1 MEPKRTTCPFCLNGC
16 ESAVVFD
23 GYQYRME
30 YVADGKV
37 NMGKLCPRGNSANV
51 IVDHPKRLSYPL
63 LGGQETTWTSALEQA
78 KGWLASMGP
87 EQVAVVYGRG
97 LTDQELRLVAGFAK
111 AVGTKKLVCG
121 HVEPENSFN
130 YRIEGVKP
138 ASLDQIREA
147 KAMLLVGDVF
157 MTSPVAA
164 GPMIDARYADR
175 SNRLV
180 VIDSLKTRQC
190 GFAHVFIQV
199 HPGTEPFALMA
210 LAGML
215 DKKLKGVD
223 KEKLAGLAGADM
235 ALLEA
240 AAKILGSGATG
251 FVGSAMHM
259 GRVRYPILHSLAS
272 QLVAQK
278 AGFSFTGFG
287 EARLPLGTMSF
298 LKLRQEV
305 EAGTVRMLFW
315 FGGLYPYS
323 YPELVPEFGRI
334 EHSVATSIFRPES
347 ALPGYVL
354 PVPSELEKESVGRSY
369 WGEVS
374 RHPVATPYSGTRA
387 VSWIIEQLWT
397 GVGPADFAAP
407 GPAKTADVV
416 SRVADAAARYSAPEA
431 EWLLVGEKKAIGI
444 KGIYDPEDWTRLN
457 PADAAKLGVTDESY
471 VRVESETSSGE
482 YRVHVSGDV
491 PAGVLVVGANR
502 HANRAMFPLVTG
514 ELDDPVSPPAPAK
527 VTKSVR
533 LATPA
538 AEAKAEV

>member
-37 NMGKLCPRGNSANV
+37 NMGRLCPRGNSANL
-51 IVDHPKRLSYPL
+51 IIDHPKRLSYPL
-63 LGGQETTWTSALEQA
+63 LDGRETNWHNALKQA
-78 KGWLASMGP
+78 RSWLASMGP

-97 LTDQELRLVAGFAK
+97 LTDRELRLVAGFAK

-121 HVEPENSFN
+121 HIEPENSFN
-130 YRIEGVKP
+130 YQLEGVKS
-138 ASLDQIREA
+138 ATLDQVREA
-147 KAMLLVGDVF
+147 KAILLVGDVF

-164 GPMIDARYADR
+164 GPVVDARYADR
-175 SNRLV
+175 NGRLV
-180 VIDSLKTRQC
+180 AIDSIKTRQS

-215 DKKLKGVD
+215 DKKLNGVD
-223 KEKLAGLAGADM
+223 TEKLAGLAGADM

-240 AAKILGSGATG
+240 GAKILGSGTPG

-272 QLVAQK
+272 QSVALK

-334 EHSVATSIFRPES
+334 EHSVATSIFCPES

-354 PVPSELEKESVGRSY
+354 PVPSELEKESVGHSY
-369 WGEVS
+369 WGEVNRS
-374 RHPVATPYSGTRA
+374 AVAAPYSGTRA
-387 VSWIIEQLWT
+387 VSWIVEQLRT

-407 GPAKTADVV
+407 ALAKPEEVV
-416 SRVADAAARYSAPEA
+416 SEAAETAAGHSDSED

-444 KGIYDPEDWTRLN
+444 KGIYDPEDWVRVN
-457 PADAAKLGVTDESY
+457 PSDAAKLDVVGESY
-471 VRVESETSSGE
+471 VKVESETSSGE
-482 YRVHVSGDV
+482 YRVHVTEEV
-491 PAGVLVVGANR
+491 PVRVLAVGVNR
-502 HANRAMFPLVTG
+502 HANRALFPLKTDRA
-514 ELDDPVSPPAPAK
+514 DDIAIPPAPVR
-527 VTKSVR
+527 VTKSER
-533 LATPA
+533 LAKPA
-538 AEAKAEV
+538 PEARAEV